1 MKIRNAKNIIINYI
15 NNTTIIKKLI
25 ISFSILI
32 VLTTLLIGLTS
43 TYFSRKYLIESEKNN
58 IKQSMEQLNNS
69 LDYFFEIYMDRVNLV
84 FMSDELQ
91 KIMDTQ
97 VTNIGIAADINK
109 KIQLLCSYIENDNKY
124 PEIKNSYYYGGN
136 ILYKLYLDNNT
147 INAFG
152 GDTKPLSI
160 IKNEKWYKEFES
172 ETRAFKWQSGEKIN
186 GVSYISLSRRLIHFE
201 DSKTKGLIKVYIP
214 VNRIKGVITSNVRS
228 KFHKIYY
235 VDDSYNKIIS
245 VGNEELNEVNYIE
258 SLKNK
263 NLPEGINTTSINGNK
278 FLVGSL
284 KSSSTGWRIL
294 YLVPFYE
301 ITKKTQSMLIIT
313 AISTL
318 IALTLCIFIAYIIS
332 NIFNKR
338 IKTLV
343 KKANMIGEHNLNTGI
358 SLEGNDELGQ
368 LDKHFDNMVK
378 RLNDLIEEEY
388 KSEIM
393 INKVKLELLQEQ
405 INPHLLYNT
414 LAMVSYTAKKEGK
427 MEIVDIAENLSNF
440 YKGILSR
447 GKTISSFKEELD
459 MVKRYIDLM
468 RYVYNIEIDTIFE
481 VEEEIYEF
489 YTLKLLLQPIV
500 ENAVVHGI
508 KPKKSGIIV
517 ISIYTE
523 DDKVKV
529 VVSDDGIGIKKD
541 IADMF
546 NTITSYKDID
556 KGYGLSNV
564 IKRIKLFFGDKYGIK
579 VVSKLNE
586 GTNIII
592 NVPIIKKGDIDN
604 IGINMGVLKNRS

>member
-1 MKIRNAKNIIINYI
+1 
-15 NNTTIIKKLI
+15 
-25 ISFSILI
+25 
-32 VLTTLLIGLTS
+32 
-43 TYFSRKYLIESEKNN
+43 
-58 IKQSMEQLNNS
+58 
-69 LDYFFEIYMDRVNLV
+69 
-84 FMSDELQ
+84 
-91 KIMDTQ
+91 
-97 VTNIGIAADINK
+97 
-109 KIQLLCSYIENDNKY
+109 
-124 PEIKNSYYYGGN
+124 
-136 ILYKLYLDNNT
+136 
-147 INAFG
+147 
-152 GDTKPLSI
+152 
-160 IKNEKWYKEFES
+160 
-172 ETRAFKWQSGEKIN
+172 
-186 GVSYISLSRRLIHFE
+186 
-201 DSKTKGLIKVYIP
+201 
-214 VNRIKGVITSNVRS
+214 
-228 KFHKIYY
+228 
-235 VDDSYNKIIS
+235 
-245 VGNEELNEVNYIE
+245 
-258 SLKNK
+258 
-263 NLPEGINTTSINGNK
+263 
-278 FLVGSL
+278 
-284 KSSSTGWRIL
+284 
-294 YLVPFYE
+294 
-301 ITKKTQSMLIIT
+301 MLIIT

-508 KPKKSGIIV
+508 KPKKA
-517 ISIYTE
+517 E
-523 DDKVKV
+523 
-529 VVSDDGIGIKKD
+529 
-541 IADMF
+541 
-546 NTITSYKDID
+546 
-556 KGYGLSNV
+556 L
-564 IKRIKLFFGDKYGIK
+564 L
-579 VVSKLNE
+579 L
-586 GTNIII
+586 
-592 NVPIIKKGDIDN
+592 
-604 IGINMGVLKNRS
+604 